1 MWFSVSIMASLKIN
15 KRFRQ
20 FLPVIIDIETSGL
33 DDEKHAILEVAA
45 VFLEYDNTLLKP
57 YRTLHFH
64 VLPFRDAQF
73 DPQAM
78 EIHNIKPDHP
88 FRMAVDETTFLS
100 ELNQDIEKELVEQ
113 GCRKA
118 ILTGHNP
125 SFDLGFLLQAGKRC
139 KIKPSVHSFSTFDT
153 ATLSALTFG
162 QTVLARALSASGIKH
177 DVDEAHSALY
187 DAEQTAKLF
196 CHIVNHSQ
204 FNPLETSN
212 LPYRKYRHNR

>member
-1 MWFSVSIMASLKIN
+1 MSKLKIK

-20 FLPVIIDIETSGL
+20 FLPVIVDIETSGL

-45 VFLEYDNTLLKP
+45 IFLEYNNTILKP
-57 YRTLHFH
+57 YKTLHYH
-64 VLPFRDAQF
+64 VAPFQNALF
-73 DPQAM
+73 DPKAM
-78 EIHNIKPDHP
+78 EIHKIKPDHP
-88 FRMAVDETTFLS
+88 FRMAIDEVTFLT
-100 ELNQDIEKELVEQ
+100 ELNQHIEKELVENE
-113 GCRKA
+113 CRKA

-139 KIKPSVHSFSTFDT
+139 QIKPNIHPFSTFDT

-162 QTVLARALSASGIKH
+162 QTVLARALSASGIEH
-177 DVDEAHSALY
+177 DADEAHSALY

-212 LPYRKYRHNR
+212 LPYRKYRYNR